1 MKALIMGTLLAATL
15 ATPALAHTHL
25 KSTVPADGSTVSAAP
40 AEFVLTFS
48 EPSRLTALS
57 IQKDGGAEQKIV
69 ALPASATAA
78 AKVAAPKLGHGRY
91 TLNYRVVSADGH
103 VMNGKV
109 TFTVGAMPA
118 PGTAAPPADH
128 GAHSGH

>member
-1 MKALIMGTLLAATL
+1 MKALIAVTLLAATL
-15 ATPALAHTHL
+15 TTPVLAHTHL
-25 KSTVPADGSTVSAAP
+25 KSTVPADGSTVATAP

-48 EPSRLTALS
+48 EPARLTALT

-78 AKVAAPKLGHGRY
+78 AKVAAPKLGNGRY
-91 TLNYRVVSADGH
+91 TLNYRVVGADGH

-109 TFTVGAMPA
+109 TFTVGAKAA
-118 PGTAAPPADH
+118 PGTAAPNSDH